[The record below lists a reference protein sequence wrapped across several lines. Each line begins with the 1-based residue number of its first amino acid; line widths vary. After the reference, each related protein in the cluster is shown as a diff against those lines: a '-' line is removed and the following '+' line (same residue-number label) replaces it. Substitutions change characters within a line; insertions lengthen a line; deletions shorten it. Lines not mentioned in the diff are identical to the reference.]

1 MNLQTRR
8 KHPKSLLILAASLCC
23 LLIAMFQTSE
33 IRESNSTQ
41 LQSKSQINAVGL
53 KKQLIV
59 LRNSPTFGFR
69 NLLAG
74 GTFLNFLQYFSDTL
88 THPDDS
94 ESLSPDFFDTIL
106 TFEPFYTSYYLFLS
120 TSTTFHAAQPEKTV
134 ELMKRGL
141 EQIEPTTV
149 SDSFYI
155 WRYKGIDELLFLG
168 DGEAAQHSFET
179 AADWAAQSDYADS
192 DIIEKASRQTAE
204 FLAQNP
210 ESEAAQMQAW
220 GSVLASAL
228 SQTTR
233 QQAID
238 QIEKLGGKVT
248 ISENGQFKV
257 EFPSKESR

>member
-1 MNLQTRR
+1 ML
-8 KHPKSLLILAASLCC
+8 
-23 LLIAMFQTSE
+23 QTSE
-33 IRESNSTQ
+33 IR
-41 LQSKSQINAVGL
+41 QSKSTGLQSDPRINAVGL
-53 KKQLIV
+53 KKRLIV

-88 THPDDS
+88 TYPDDS
-94 ESLSPDFFDTIL
+94 KSLSPDFFDTIL
-106 TFEPFYTSYYLFLS
+106 TFEPFYTPYYLFLS
-120 TSTTFHAAQPEKTV
+120 TSTTFHAARPEKTI

-149 SDSFYI
+149 ADGFYI

-168 DGEAAQHSFET
+168 DGKAAQHSFET

-192 DIIEKASRQTAE
+192 DVIEKASRQTAE

-210 ESEAAQMQAW
+210 ESEIAQMKAW
-220 GSVLASAL
+220 SSLLASAL
-228 SQTTR
+228 NQTTR

-248 ISENGQFKV
+248 ITENGQFKV
-257 EFPSKESR
+257 EFPTDKSR